1 MKITK
6 KENGIAAKVL
16 VQEAMECF
24 SAGDFVEMKKLFI
37 MAVKIAN
44 KYDLKEKRWIAEEY
58 NFYMNNVVENLRQ
71 TIADGENAKETLKEL
86 GLSISRL

>member
-6 KENGIAAKVL
+6 KENWIAARVL

-24 SAGDFVEMKKLFI
+24 STGDFVEMQKLFI

-58 NFYMNNVVENLRQ
+58 NFYIEHVIEDLKQIVE
-71 TIADGENAKETLKEL
+71 TGENAKETLKEL
-86 GLSISRL
+86 GVIKF